1 MTVVDSIERKLAVVR
16 ALVVVN
22 MVLLIGVL
30 WLMCT
35 ISGRV
40 PR

>member
-1 MTVVDSIERKLAVVR
+1 MTGDDSIERKLAVVR

-30 WLMCT
+30 WLVCT
-35 ISGRV
+35 ITDRV
-40 PR
+40 SH